1 MSWYENYINNVAQDN
16 ESFYREQA
24 QEWINDYFTDTTLVR
39 TIQEEKYPFN
49 GEYEDYTVHVDSV
62 AEITT
67 NVNKIIGDFISVIFK
82 DCEHINYRGQKYI
95 YDKETYLCYDKIND
109 LAKVAKSNLI
119 RCNNEISWLD
129 ENGNILTE
137 KVFVGYELSST
148 NDNITKK
155 ALVSNRRRVIYVQ
168 CNEKTNKIKINQRF
182 MFQHNQCF
190 RVEEIDNYYRET
202 NTDNDVT
209 LMKMFIVYSPLIP
222 LDNQELNIC
231 DYYTKDYSLAI
242 NQTDISQITGFTGK
256 LTATVKYNDELV
268 DVPIKWKTSDE
279 SVITIDEDT
288 GEYTVVGTLNGE
300 ISTITCYMKDNEEIE
315 DSIQIKVVS
324 DYLPEKII
332 VVENSNITSL
342 KEKETIEFNC
352 YVMIEGEIQDDI
364 VTCEASGVDTKHYVL
379 EETLFGYMLKNL
391 KASDI
396 PLTLTFSAD
405 GCDDVIL
412 DIELNGLI

>member
-1 MSWYENYINNVAQDN
+1 MSWYENYITNIAQDN

-39 TIQEEKYPFN
+39 TIKEEKYPFN
-49 GEYEDYTVHVDSV
+49 EEYEDYIVHVDSV

-95 YDKETYLCYDKIND
+95 YEDETYLCYDKINEI
-109 LAKVAKSNLI
+109 AKVSKSNLI

-129 ENGNILTE
+129 ENGNIMTE

-202 NTDNDVT
+202 KTNGDVT

-231 DYYTKDYSLAI
+231 DYYTKEYSLTI
-242 NQTDISQITGFTGK
+242 NQTDISQTTGFSGK
-256 LTATVKYNDELV
+256 LTANVKYNNEII
-268 DVPIKWKTSDE
+268 DVPLKWKSSDNTII
-279 SVITIDEDT
+279 SIDEDT
-288 GEYTVVGTLNGE
+288 GEYKVIGTLDGE

-324 DYLPEKII
+324 DFLPEKKII
-332 VVENSNITSL
+332 VENSNITSL
-342 KEKETIEFNC
+342 KEKESVEFNC
-352 YVMIEGEIQDDI
+352 YVMIEGEIQSDI
-364 VTCEASGVDTKHYVL
+364 VTCVPSGIDSKHYSL
-379 EETLFGYMLKNL
+379 IETLSGYELKNL
-391 KASDI
+391 NASYI

-405 GCDDVIL
+405 GCDDVVL